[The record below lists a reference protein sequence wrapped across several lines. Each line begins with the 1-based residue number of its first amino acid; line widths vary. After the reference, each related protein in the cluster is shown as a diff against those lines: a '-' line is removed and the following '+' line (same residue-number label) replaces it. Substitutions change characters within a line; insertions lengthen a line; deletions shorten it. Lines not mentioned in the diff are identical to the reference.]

1 MRTLSYYVTF
11 RPRCF
16 SFSTE
21 FSPSSS
27 LKITCHICYCLLLVI
42 PLADVDCAPCSHRL
56 GYSVKKLKLTFNLSR
71 SPRGTPPETVA
82 CPRCDRVWEDIHC
95 TPLKLDPIGG
105 GANGNGGN
113 GGNGGVGGG
122 GRNGDLPGR
131 GGSSGPSNSNGIPGR
146 PLEIAH
152 PTPYVRPAEYPANNG
167 QANRAPETS
176 DYSAAA
182 TGVNIR
188 KAMAAASSS
197 AGAGGGKGG
206 QGSGS
211 QDQNAPVCV
220 CGGRAVSKI
229 TTKEGPNKGR
239 PFYTCPKPM

>member
-1 MRTLSYYVTF
+1 M
-11 RPRCF
+11 
-16 SFSTE
+16 
-21 FSPSSS
+21 
-27 LKITCHICYCLLLVI
+27 
-42 PLADVDCAPCSHRL
+42 DCAPCSQRL
-56 GYSVKKLKLTFNLSR
+56 GYCLKKLKVSFNLSK

-105 GANGNGGN
+105 GVNGGVGNGGGGGGGGGGH
-113 GGNGGVGGG
+113 GGNGINIGGG
-122 GRNGDLPGR
+122 GRNGDVPGR
-131 GGSSGPSNSNGIPGR
+131 GGSSGPQNGNGIPGR
-146 PLEIAH
+146 VIEIAH
-152 PTPYVRPAEYPANNG
+152 AAPYARPAECPAHNG
-167 QANRAPETS
+167 QAIRAPDTS

-188 KAMAAASSS
+188 KAMAAASAS
-197 AGAGGGKGG
+197 AGAGGAGGGKGG

-211 QDQNAPVCV
+211 QDQNAPICV
-220 CGGRAVSKI
+220 CGGRAVCKV

>member
-1 MRTLSYYVTF
+1 M
-11 RPRCF
+11 
-16 SFSTE
+16 
-21 FSPSSS
+21 
-27 LKITCHICYCLLLVI
+27 
-42 PLADVDCAPCSHRL
+42 
-56 GYSVKKLKLTFNLSR
+56 KKLKLTFNLSK

-105 GANGNGGN
+105 VGNGG
-113 GGNGGVGGG
+113 GGGGGGRGGGHGGLG

-131 GGSSGPSNSNGIPGR
+131 GGPSGPSNGNGIPGR

-152 PTPYVRPAEYPANNG
+152 PTPHVRPAEYPANNG

-188 KAMAAASSS
+188 KAMAAASASAG

-206 QGSGS
+206 QGGGS

>member
-1 MRTLSYYVTF
+1 MSSHTPPELIYDILFIQAYSSH
-11 RPRCF
+11 CIIH
-16 SFSTE
+16 
-21 FSPSSS
+21 PS
-27 LKITCHICYCLLLVI
+27 VI
-42 PLADVDCAPCSHRL
+42 PLADVDCASCSHRL
-56 GYSVKKLKLTFNLSR
+56 GYSLKKLKLSFNLSK

-82 CPRCDRVWEDIHC
+82 CPRCDRIWEDIHC
-95 TPLKLDPIGG
+95 QSLKVDPIGG
-105 GANGNGGN
+105 GMNGGGGGN
-113 GGNGGVGGG
+113 GWGGGNISGG
-122 GRNGDLPGR
+122 GRNGDVPGR
-131 GGSSGPSNSNGIPGR
+131 GGPPGPLNGNGIPGR
-146 PLEIAH
+146 VLEIAH
-152 PTPYVRPAEYPANNG
+152 TTPYVRPAEYPANNG
-167 QANRAPETS
+167 HANRAPDTS

-188 KAMAAASSS
+188 KAMAAASA

-206 QGSGS
+206 QGNGS